1 MTVATIKQ
9 IYWHWYCLHIPDDHS
24 MVIPEINGG
33 RVGQLYW
40 WSSRLSVPNSQT
52 LVVILFD
59 FDKYSIHRIWDE
71 QACLPQPRPLQPFCQ
86 VWELFWVTMHWCLAL
101 DSIAVSIFVVFL
113 VDFDES
119 ETRRLVSLAPTFFS
133 QTSVSQQLDWI
144 ITSHTSLLLSILA
157 STNNTSFY

>member
-33 RVGQLYW
+33 RLGQLYW

-52 LVVILFD
+52 LVVILVD

-71 QACLPQPRPLQPFCQ
+71 QACL
-86 VWELFWVTMHWCLAL
+86 
-101 DSIAVSIFVVFL
+101 
-113 VDFDES
+113 
-119 ETRRLVSLAPTFFS
+119 S
-133 QTSVSQQLDWI
+133 QTLATILSGLEA
-144 ITSHTSLLLSILA
+144 LLSYNHALVPGTRQHCRLDICSYFGRLWQIWDEHA
-157 STNNTSFY
+157 CLPGTNFFQSNISVTAVGLNYY